1 MMPGMRVCFFGVA
14 TEQLG
19 ISMLSA
25 VLRRAGHETAL
36 VFDPGVFND
45 GHYFDIPVLR
55 DIFSVRHRMVDAIV
69 ALKPDLLAFSV
80 LTVHYQYFLQ
90 VATEVKRRLDVPV
103 IFGGIHAS
111 AVPEVCLENDCV
123 DYVCVGEGEHA
134 IVELCNA
141 LENGGGRPPSRP
153 LPNLCWRDGRGGIVR
168 GPNAPFIQD
177 LDELPFAD
185 KELWEGR
192 VDLAS
197 EYRMMTGRGCAY
209 RCTFCFNSF
218 FAKLPGNGGGKF
230 VRQRSV
236 ASCIEELAWAKKR
249 FRIRTVNFA
258 DDIFTTYKD
267 WIEEFTREYKREID
281 LPFSCIVHPKFMD
294 RDIARWLAAAGCHR
308 VEVGIQ
314 SADELYKRALAR
326 YEKDVDVHR
335 ALEALNEAGIIFKVD
350 HIFGSPEERED
361 ANEDAWQLY
370 CRYRP
375 ARINTYWLTYLP
387 GTELTRQAAANGT
400 VGEEELYAINRGRG
414 GNQHRL
420 SKWREARRRENAKLR
435 RYELLFRALP
445 LIPKKLRNRVR
456 VAHVPRLPDHLYTAA
471 NIACDLTAAILQ
483 RDTDSYLYAR
493 HYAYQM
499 AHIAFERL
507 TRKPLALP
515 RWLPPRERPPRLAVP
530 ARAASEV
537 AVPPAQLAAVESSLP
552 AA

>member
-1 MMPGMRVCFFGVA
+1 MRVCFFGVA

-45 GHYFDIPVLR
+45 GHYFDIPLLR
-55 DIFSVRHRMVDAIV
+55 DIFSVRHRMVEAIV

-80 LTVHYQYFLQ
+80 LTVHYPYYLQ
-90 VATEVKRRLDVPV
+90 VAAAVKERVDVPV

-123 DYVCVGEGEHA
+123 DYVCVGEGERA
-134 IVELCNA
+134 ILELCSA
-141 LENGGGRPPSRP
+141 LERSGGRPPARP
-153 LPNLCWRDGRGGIVR
+153 LANLCWRDGNGGMVR
-168 GPNAPFIQD
+168 GPNAPFIQE
-177 LDELPFAD
+177 LDDLPFAD
-185 KELWEGR
+185 KALWEGR
-192 VDLAS
+192 VDLAN

-236 ASCIEELAWAKKR
+236 ANCIEELRYAKER
-249 FRIRTVNFA
+249 FGIRAVNFA

-267 WIEEFTREYKREID
+267 WIEEFAREYKREIG

-294 RDIARWLAAAGCHR
+294 HDIARWLADAGCHR

-314 SADELYKRALAR
+314 SADEQYKRVLAR

-335 ALEALNEAGIIFKVD
+335 ALDALNQAEIIFKCD
-350 HIFGSPEERED
+350 HIFGSPEERVD
-361 ANEDAWQLY
+361 ANEDALALY
-370 CRYRP
+370 RTYAP

-387 GTELTRQAAANGT
+387 GTELTRQAVANGT
-400 VGEEELYAINRGRG
+400 VSEEELYAINRGRG

-420 SKWREARRRENAKLR
+420 SAWREARRQENAKLR

-445 LIPKKLRNRVR
+445 LIPKRFRNRVGVR
-456 VAHVPRLPDHLYTAA
+456 HMPRLPDSLYTAA
-471 NIACDLTAAILQ
+471 NIACDLTSAIMQ

-499 AHIAFERL
+499 AHIAYERI
-507 TRKPLALP
+507 TSKPLALP
-515 RWLPPRERPPRLAVP
+515 HWLPPLDRPASDVIPIPVVS
-530 ARAASEV
+530 AA
-537 AVPPAQLAAVESSLP
+537 
-552 AA
+552 